1 MNSTLRYLILSFLLV
16 LSLNCRNNNT
26 KEQSSSPE
34 QEVVKDTDN
43 DQIKNN
49 KKLSARA
56 LGLAYLEENKLE
68 EAAIQFQI
76 LIDLAPNEPIG
87 YTNLGIV
94 YLRMGKF
101 EDAESQLLKA
111 KELAPNDPDIR
122 LNLSKVYEM
131 TSENEK
137 SIEELKESIAISPD
151 HVESLYSLA
160 QTYSGSSDKNS
171 MKEWEGYLNRII
183 KASPT
188 NIVSKLYLT
197 EVLLKKE
204 DQDGAIKQLEE
215 IARIFPD
222 FPVEAKEYYDLTLEQ
237 LHSNKLK
244 ESYTSFTVFHNFLKL
259 TSGYQTGIK
268 ELKGSSGGSVGH
280 PVMSFSK
287 STVAAMNADGSILE
301 SIRFKDV
308 TESAFLETVSQDSK
322 YANLAIGDIDS
333 DGDIDIF
340 YSSNGLHYLFQ
351 NEFGSYEN
359 IINTSNIVID
369 GKVKFSKLVD
379 FDNDGHLDIFIIKEK
394 GVQLFKN
401 VSEGKFKD
409 VSSMAI
415 AAHNEI
421 SATTSLFFDFDH
433 DGDLDLFLGGEND
446 VVFRN
451 NGNSTFKDVTTEM
464 GFGANSSISRDIDLG
479 DFDDDGDIDL
489 FVTRE
494 DGKNILY
501 SNLRRG
507 RFSDVTADAGI
518 LAMSGSGASAIG
530 DYNNDGFLDIFIT
543 SLDGSEAKLFQNKNN
558 GSFKE
563 DKGST
568 KVFNTLKSTKIQDV
582 TFMDFDNDG
591 YQDILVVGENVEPGK
606 RSTFLLHNNGRGF
619 FANKSNLLS
628 QDMVDGKQVGLG
640 DYNLDGDLD
649 MYMVALDG
657 KLRLF
662 RNDGGNG
669 NHYLKMKLVGLK
681 AGSAKNNH
689 FGIGAK
695 IEVRA
700 GDLYQM
706 QVVTSP
712 NIHFGMGNRTKADVV
727 RILWTNGVPQ
737 NIFSPGSDEDLIE
750 AQELKG
756 SCPFLYTWNGSEYVF
771 VKDMMWRSALGMPLG
786 IMGGKETFAFADAS
800 QEYLKIPGELLHE
813 KDGKY
818 TLQITEELWE
828 TIYCDEIKLIAVD
841 HPVESEI
848 YVDEKF
854 AAPPYPELK
863 VYNVKNHLVPIAAN
877 DGRGND
883 LLGLIRK
890 KDHQYVSNFQ
900 RGKFQGITEMKELIL
915 DLGDVQDTAK
925 LHLFM
930 NGWIFPTDASINTAL
945 SQAETLSIEPPSLA
959 VINPQGEWEE
969 VIPNIG
975 FPSGKNKTVIIDLS
989 DKFLSSERKVKIR
1002 TNMEIYWDYIF
1013 SARDTQSEEVLI
1025 SKHKPKLAD
1034 YHYRGFSKQF
1044 RKGGRYGPH
1053 WFDYYEVASG
1063 QKWRDLTGTY
1073 TRYGD
1078 VTELLEE
1085 ADNMYIIANAGD
1097 ETTISFDADKFP
1109 KLKDGWKRDFLIY
1122 SVGWVKDGD
1131 LNTANGQTVTPLP
1144 FHGMGS
1150 YPYGKNE
1157 HYPTTKQH
1165 LEYQKKYNT
1174 RKVGTSAFRS
1184 FVSKRDSE

>member
-1 MNSTLRYLILSFLLV
+1 
-16 LSLNCRNNNT
+16 
-26 KEQSSSPE
+26 
-34 QEVVKDTDN
+34 
-43 DQIKNN
+43 
-49 KKLSARA
+49 
-56 LGLAYLEENKLE
+56 
-68 EAAIQFQI
+68 
-76 LIDLAPNEPIG
+76 
-87 YTNLGIV
+87 
-94 YLRMGKF
+94 
-101 EDAESQLLKA
+101 
-111 KELAPNDPDIR
+111 
-122 LNLSKVYEM
+122 
-131 TSENEK
+131 
-137 SIEELKESIAISPD
+137 
-151 HVESLYSLA
+151 
-160 QTYSGSSDKNS
+160 
-171 MKEWEGYLNRII
+171 
-183 KASPT
+183 
-188 NIVSKLYLT
+188 
-197 EVLLKKE
+197 
-204 DQDGAIKQLEE
+204 
-215 IARIFPD
+215 
-222 FPVEAKEYYDLTLEQ
+222 
-237 LHSNKLK
+237 
-244 ESYTSFTVFHNFLKL
+244 
-259 TSGYQTGIK
+259 
-268 ELKGSSGGSVGH
+268 
-280 PVMSFSK
+280 
-287 STVAAMNADGSILE
+287 
-301 SIRFKDV
+301 
-308 TESAFLETVSQDSK
+308 
-322 YANLAIGDIDS
+322 
-333 DGDIDIF
+333 
-340 YSSNGLHYLFQ
+340 
-351 NEFGSYEN
+351 
-359 IINTSNIVID
+359 
-369 GKVKFSKLVD
+369 
-379 FDNDGHLDIFIIKEK
+379 
-394 GVQLFKN
+394 
-401 VSEGKFKD
+401 
-409 VSSMAI
+409 
-415 AAHNEI
+415 
-421 SATTSLFFDFDH
+421 
-433 DGDLDLFLGGEND
+433 
-446 VVFRN
+446 
-451 NGNSTFKDVTTEM
+451 
-464 GFGANSSISRDIDLG
+464 
-479 DFDDDGDIDL
+479 
-489 FVTRE
+489 
-494 DGKNILY
+494 
-501 SNLRRG
+501 
-507 RFSDVTADAGI
+507 
-518 LAMSGSGASAIG
+518 
-530 DYNNDGFLDIFIT
+530 
-543 SLDGSEAKLFQNKNN
+543 
-558 GSFKE
+558 
-563 DKGST
+563 
-568 KVFNTLKSTKIQDV
+568 
-582 TFMDFDNDG
+582 
-591 YQDILVVGENVEPGK
+591 
-606 RSTFLLHNNGRGF
+606 
-619 FANKSNLLS
+619 
-628 QDMVDGKQVGLG
+628 
-640 DYNLDGDLD
+640 

-786 IMGGKETFAFADAS
+786 IMGGKETLAFADAS

-841 HPVESEI
+841 HPAESEI

-854 AAPPYPELK
+854 AVPPYPELK

-883 LLGLIRK
+883 LLGLIHK
-890 KDHQYVSNFQ
+890 KDNQYVSNFQ
-900 RGKFQGITEMKELIL
+900 RGNFQGITEMKELIL
-915 DLGDVQDTAK
+915 DLGDAQDTEN

-945 SQAETLSIEPPSLA
+945 SQSETLSIEPPSLA
-959 VINPQGEWEE
+959 VINAQGEWEE

-989 DKFLSSERKVKIR
+989 DKFLSAERKVKIR

-1013 SARDTQSEEVLI
+1013 SARDTQTEEVLI
-1025 SKHKPKLAD
+1025 SKHNPKLAD

-1053 WFDYYEVASG
+1053 WFDYYEVTTG

-1078 VTELLEE
+1078 VTELLQE

-1131 LNTANGQTVTPLP
+1131 LNTATGQTVTPLP